1 MEQKMTVQDAIF
13 SFRQEIGFALEDKDR
28 SLEVIAQDIKEYAEM
43 LYLLSFESPTRTIT
57 LYENPMGGFGYTREP
72 EGVSPSD
79 EGEI

>member
-28 SLEVIAQDIKEYAEM
+28 CLEAITMDIREYADI
-43 LYLLSFESPTRTIT
+43 LYLLSFESPTRTIIV
-57 LYENPMGGFGYTREP
+57 YENPMGGYGYTREP
-72 EGVSPSD
+72 EVVSPLD

>member
-13 SFRQEIGFALEDKDR
+13 SFKQEIGFALEDKDR

-43 LYLLSFESPTRTIT
+43 LYFLSYESPEQMISV
-57 LYENPMGGFGYTREP
+57 YENAMGGYDFVRVP
-72 EGVSPSD
+72 NNRSQLD

>member
-28 SLEVIAQDIKEYAEM
+28 DLEVIAQDIKDYADF
-43 LYLLSFESPTRTIT
+43 LYELSFLDEDQVIIVRD
-57 LYENPMGGFGYTREP
+57 NPMGGFSYTKDE
-72 EGVSPSD
+72 D